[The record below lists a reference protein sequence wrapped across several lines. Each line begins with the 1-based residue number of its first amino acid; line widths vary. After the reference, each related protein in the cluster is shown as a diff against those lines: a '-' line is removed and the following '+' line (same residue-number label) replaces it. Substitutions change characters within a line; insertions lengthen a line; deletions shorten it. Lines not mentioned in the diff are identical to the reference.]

1 MYVSMKDMLLHAH
14 HNNYAVMAIN
24 CVNMEQVKAVIESAE
39 EEKSAVII
47 NISPRQMKAHGY
59 GYIMAP
65 LIENLAKR
73 ASVPVAFNLDH
84 GANFE
89 DITAAMQYGFSSVMI
104 DSSSY
109 EFEEN
114 VRRTQ
119 QIASLA
125 HGMGL
130 SCEAELGHVGQAAQ
144 ADDSNVDLYTN
155 VKQAKEFV
163 ERTNCDCLAVAIGTA
178 HGAYPKGMI
187 PKLDFERLKE
197 LKAEL
202 DMPLVLHGG
211 SGAGEENIRKA
222 VACGIN
228 KINVCTDLMRHATN
242 ASIATLKEN
251 PQIDYM
257 DLSGIYVLNV
267 KNQSGKVVLK
277 KHGDYKQYYTE
288 KGKKGQADKQHEY
301 LFKNPM
307 DESRFFAKRIEQR
320 IGATKIPVRSVIIF
334 PEHAEITWDGTP
346 ENEIPVIHRKQLI
359 QTLKEENEKN
369 ERVLSDDQIDEL
381 YHLLADE
388 SIELEKNS

>member
-24 CVNMEQVKAVIESAE
+24 CVNMEQAKAIIQSAE

-47 NISPRQMKAHGY
+47 NISPRQMKAHGH
-59 GYIMAP
+59 GDILAPMIKGMA
-65 LIENLAKR
+65 EK
-73 ASVPVAFNLDH
+73 ASVPIAFNLDH

-89 DITAAMQYGFSSVMI
+89 DITDAMKFGFSSVMI

-130 SCEAELGHVGQAAQ
+130 SCEAELGHVGQAA
-144 ADDSNVDLYTN
+144 ADDNSNVDLYTN

-163 ERTNCDCLAVAIGTA
+163 ERTKCDCLAVAIGTA

-187 PKLDFERLKE
+187 PKLDFDRLKE
-197 LKAEL
+197 LKEEL

-211 SGAGEENIRKA
+211 SGAGEENIKKA

-242 ASIATLKEN
+242 ATIDALKEN
-251 PQIDYM
+251 PMIDYM
-257 DLSGIYVLNV
+257 DLCIAVQNAMKDFIKSYMRVIGSSGQY
-267 KNQSGKVVLK
+267 SFE
-277 KHGDYKQYYTE
+277 KHNG
-288 KGKKGQADKQHEY
+288 
-301 LFKNPM
+301 
-307 DESRFFAKRIEQR
+307 
-320 IGATKIPVRSVIIF
+320 
-334 PEHAEITWDGTP
+334 PELD
-346 ENEIPVIHRKQLI
+346 
-359 QTLKEENEKN
+359 
-369 ERVLSDDQIDEL
+369 
-381 YHLLADE
+381 
-388 SIELEKNS
+388 